1 MSIRVDVY
9 LVLNRK
15 ITLELNS
22 SAVDGAWLIA
32 PPAEISYSKE
42 GVGDVGSPPPTRWST
57 ESSGSEAGGS
67 VTYRIKGAP
76 VGSTMLN
83 MVWNSNSKGTT
94 CSITGPSSFTLT
106 GEPKDRPPSVIFT
119 IG

>member
-9 LVLNRK
+9 LVLNRN

-42 GVGDVGSPPPTRWST
+42 GVGDVGSPP
-57 ESSGSEAGGS
+57 S
-67 VTYRIKGAP
+67 VT
-76 VGSTMLN
+76 
-83 MVWNSNSKGTT
+83 
-94 CSITGPSSFTLT
+94 
-106 GEPKDRPPSVIFT
+106 FT